1 MKYDKDKTP
10 IEVEQWIAENGYQ
23 QPNGATARMLYNAL
37 GIAEDTWYDWRKKS
51 EITEAIKEGQEQF
64 RINLCREVE
73 KSLAYLAKPHT
84 IEAGKRK
91 IYKLDKNGQP
101 QLAQM
106 VVDEKHV
113 EPNIEAIREI
123 LHNIDPEHWKQKQT
137 TELITPNGASITFVS
152 SDKTAED
159 LKKAAEMFRRA
170 TAEEASEEEET
181 NGDRGNESV

>member
-10 IEVEQWIAENGYQ
+10 IEVEQWIAKYGYQ
-23 QPNGATARMLYNAL
+23 QRNGATARMLYNAL

-64 RINLCREVE
+64 RANLLREVE
-73 KSLAYLAKPHT
+73 KSLAYLAKAHT

-106 VVDEKHV
+106 IVDEKHV

-137 TELITPNGASITFVS
+137 TELVTPQGTNVTFIS
-152 SDKTAED
+152 TDKTEND
-159 LKKAAEMFRRA
+159 TQKVLDMFRRSVG
-170 TAEEASEEEET
+170 EQDGIK
-181 NGDRGNESV
+181 NGDTSNEDI